1 MSEDSGTIGTMNR
14 PLPSLEEMVTIDP
27 RALRISVGIPHPLAR
42 FGIAGK
48 FKDGLFA
55 DVVLHFIHAAALE
68 EPDSQRHQAAKW
80 FLLGSER
87 TYFYICD
94 EAGIDAVKLRSHLR
108 KCACGDEFFG
118 RLEGG

>member
-1 MSEDSGTIGTMNR
+1 MSEHCGMTGTMKR

-48 FKDGLFA
+48 FEDGLFA
-55 DVVLHFIHAAALE
+55 DVVLHFIHVAALE
-68 EPDSQRHQAAKW
+68 EPDSRGHQAAKW

-87 TYFYICD
+87 TYFYIC
-94 EAGIDAVKLRSHLR
+94 EEPGIDAVKLRSHLR
-108 KCACGDEFFG
+108 KCGDEFFG
-118 RLEGG
+118 GLDERG